1 MRSPLLMNRNDT
13 GLLVI
18 DVQERLMGK
27 IHRGGEVIRNTRLL
41 IQGANLLGLSVY
53 ATEQYPKGL
62 GPTVPELN
70 GLLPQKLGKSVFSA
84 GILTEVVEH
93 FRNRGL
99 MKILLAGVEAHVCV
113 QQTALDLLAE
123 GFKVYLASDA
133 VGSRH
138 EEDWLL
144 ALRRMEKAG
153 VTLTTSE
160 AALFEWAE
168 KAGTPEF
175 KELSGLVVALDEEK
189 SRSMEEQ

>member
-1 MRSPLLMNRNDT
+1 MRSPLLMSRNDT

-18 DVQERLMGK
+18 DIQEKLMGK
-27 IHRGGEVIRNTRLL
+27 IHRGPEVIQNTLLL
-41 IQGANLLGLSVY
+41 IKSANLLGMSVY

-70 GLLPQKLGKSVFSA
+70 SLLPQKLGKISFSA
-84 GILTEVVEH
+84 GVLKEAVDH
-93 FRNRGL
+93 FKNRGL
-99 MKILLAGVEAHVCV
+99 MKVLLAGVEAHVCV

-123 GFKVYLASDA
+123 GFQVYLASDA

-175 KELSGLVVALDEEK
+175 KELSQLVIAADEQK
-189 SRSMEEQ
+189 SRSTEE